1 MKILL
6 QSLLILLGIICA
18 SVFIIMWFIM
28 IPYVLMSYS
37 LSIITVTISVILWI
51 MGILFIAIALMN
63 DCKRY

>member
-6 QSLLILLGIICA
+6 QSLLVLLGIICT
-18 SVFIIMWFIM
+18 SIFVITWLIIV
-28 IPYVLMSYS
+28 PYVLISYS

-63 DCKRY
+63 DCKRC